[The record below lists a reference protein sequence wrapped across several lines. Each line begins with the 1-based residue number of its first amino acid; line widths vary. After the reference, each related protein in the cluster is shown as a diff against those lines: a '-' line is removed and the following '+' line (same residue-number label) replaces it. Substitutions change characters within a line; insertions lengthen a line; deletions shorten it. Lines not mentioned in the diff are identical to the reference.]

1 MEGDVS
7 GKPIVGGAS
16 SEEAHCGGGMR
27 RLRRQGVEMS
37 RRECCFSLME
47 GMRGWLEMISL
58 KYLTLAHDILVPK
71 LTKAIAFG
79 LVSGR
84 DLTQDGDC
92 LGL

>member
-1 MEGDVS
+1 
-7 GKPIVGGAS
+7 
-16 SEEAHCGGGMR
+16 
-27 RLRRQGVEMS
+27 
-37 RRECCFSLME
+37 
-47 GMRGWLEMISL
+47 MISL
-58 KYLTLAHDILVPK
+58 KYLTLAHNVLVPK